1 MADWTSQGTRWCRW
15 QVKRHDCL
23 QHRVS
28 GYIGQPDTPL
38 RPLWRFLTVKQG
50 YGTALGLI
58 TYLHETGKLNRAYYT
73 QSTPYHQGSRSAGWN
88 LWSLPC
94 SPCFRLTA
102 LELQTL
108 KIPSSMLCDSMVG
121 SLFQHHDIHAVGKSF
136 LLSNFSFTSDL
147 TSNLVVGADRI
158 ARNGDTANKAS
169 FASLNVTL
177 GFSFIHLLL
186 GRNIQRSRPGG

>member
-1 MADWTSQGTRWCRW
+1 
-15 QVKRHDCL
+15 
-23 QHRVS
+23 
-28 GYIGQPDTPL
+28 
-38 RPLWRFLTVKQG
+38 
-50 YGTALGLI
+50 
-58 TYLHETGKLNRAYYT
+58 
-73 QSTPYHQGSRSAGWN
+73 
-88 LWSLPC
+88 
-94 SPCFRLTA
+94 
-102 LELQTL
+102 
-108 KIPSSMLCDSMVG
+108 MLCDSMVG

-169 FASLNVTL
+169 FASLYITL